1 MKIDTDR
8 IAGFCMSP
16 FVTGGLGVANVIF
29 AFNWLQTLAGV
40 LLLVIA
46 GWDFY
51 KNTQRKI

>member
-16 FVTGGLGVANVIF
+16 FVTGGLGIANVIF

-40 LLLVIA
+40 LLLIIA